1 MLGLKTV
8 IRPEREEEGNR
19 LRIPARGLGMFHLT
33 FPQLI
38 TMWYQT
44 IQFHRRGGY
53 CYSISQIG
61 KLRFKIDPTATG
73 GGLKLQPSTS

>member
-1 MLGLKTV
+1 
-8 IRPEREEEGNR
+8 
-19 LRIPARGLGMFHLT
+19 
-33 FPQLI
+33 
-38 TMWYQT
+38 MWYQT